1 MGTDIGAK
9 IGIDGEAAFRSSLA
23 AINSQLKNLGSEMKS
38 VISAFSGME
47 NSEGAVTAKGDVLKR
62 SLNAS
67 AEKMKLLQTR
77 ASAQRQDLQPC
88 RMSWKNPSRSLGRT
102 ARRPERR
109 RMPTID
115 RLRP

>member
-1 MGTDIGAK
+1 MGAFFHAKRRWRNGNGYGAK

-38 VISAFSGME
+38 VVSAFSGME

-67 AEKMKLLQTR
+67 AGENEAAAK
-77 ASAQRQDLQPC
+77 
-88 RMSWKNPSRSLGRT
+88 
-102 ARRPERR
+102 PERACKGKACN
-109 RMPTID
+109 PVG
-115 RLRP
+115 

>member
-9 IGIDGEAAFRSSLA
+9 IGIDGEAAFRSSLS

-38 VISAFSGME
+38 VVSAFSGME

-67 AEKMKLLQTR
+67 AEKTR
-77 ASAQRQDLQPC
+77 ASVQRQGLQLC
-88 RMSWKNPSRSLGRT
+88 RMSWKNPSRNSERT
-102 ARRPERR
+102 ARKPERR
-109 RMPTID
+109 RMPTTD

>member
-9 IGIDGEAAFRSSLA
+9 IGIDGEAAFRSSLS

-38 VISAFSGME
+38 VVSAFSGME

-67 AEKMKLLQTR
+67 AEKMKLLQKR
-77 ASAQRQDLQPC
+77 SWQRCQ
-88 RMSWKNPSRSLGRT
+88 MNWKNPNKSSEKT
-102 ARRPERR
+102 ARRHARR
-109 RMPTID
+109 RMPTTD
-115 RLRP
+115 RLRL

>member
-1 MGTDIGAK
+1 MGPDIGAK

-38 VISAFSGME
+38 VVSAFSGME

-67 AEKMKLLQTR
+67 AEKMKLLQNQSER
-77 ASAQRQDLQPC
+77 A
-88 RMSWKNPSRSLGRT
+88 K
-102 ARRPERR
+102 ARLATLSDE
-109 RMPTID
+109 
-115 RLRP
+115 LEKS